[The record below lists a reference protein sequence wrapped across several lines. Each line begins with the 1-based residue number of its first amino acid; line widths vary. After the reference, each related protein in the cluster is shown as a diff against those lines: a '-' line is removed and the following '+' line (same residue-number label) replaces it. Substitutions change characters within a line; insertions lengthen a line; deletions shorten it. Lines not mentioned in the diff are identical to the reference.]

1 MARPVYQY
9 QIVRDNSNQRIGVKL
24 PFNSDGAGK
33 QYNANYASGS
43 AGGGGVFVSSFS
55 TREQAISNLINLILT
70 EKGERYL
77 QPNFGTNIRTVL
89 FDNNT
94 TQIRKKL
101 KDSLAQDITYW
112 LPYIKLRGISVT
124 SSEDMHSL
132 NIRLVVSI
140 TSVGA
145 NVVINILANENT
157 LIASEVPLA
166 PEEEALVQVDSFG
179 GSTAFDLGLQGEIN
193 PTEVV
198 GGGGG
203 GGGY

>member
-145 NVVINILANENT
+145 NVVINILANENC
-157 LIASEVPLA
+157 
-166 PEEEALVQVDSFG
+166 
-179 GSTAFDLGLQGEIN
+179 
-193 PTEVV
+193 
-198 GGGGG
+198 
-203 GGGY
+203 